1 MLQAVIFDFDGVI
14 VNSEPL
20 HHALFNRVL
29 AEVSIEIPWEEY
41 KKEFIGFDD
50 RDALRY
56 AFKKHRKY
64 ITRKKLQHFIDAKAL
79 LVETAMQRGEAAIFP
94 GALELLRSISPRV
107 PVAICSGALR
117 SDIMP
122 IVEQHALTAH
132 LQHIV
137 SAEDTPKSKP
147 DPAPYLHT
155 LSLLPQV
162 EATQTV
168 AIEDTPAGIRSAKSA
183 GLQVLAVTNSF
194 PSSELTEADAITDS
208 LLHVNRKSLEDLI
221 Y

>member
-1 MLQAVIFDFDGVI
+1 MKA
-14 VNSEPL
+14 
-20 HHALFNRVL
+20 ALF
-29 AEVSIEIPWEEY
+29 
-41 KKEFIGFDD
+41 
-50 RDALRY
+50 
-56 AFKKHRKY
+56 
-64 ITRKKLQHFIDAKAL
+64 
-79 LVETAMQRGEAAIFP
+79 EAAMERAEASLFP

-122 IVEQHALTAH
+122 VVHQHALKSH

-155 LSLLPQV
+155 LKLLACV
-162 EATQTV
+162 EPAQAV
-168 AIEDTPAGIRSAKSA
+168 AIEDTPAGIRSAKKA

-208 LLHVNRKSLEDLI
+208 LVNVNRKTLEDLI
-221 Y
+221 F